1 MTGFMQEAFAEAQ
14 KGIEAGDGGPF
25 GAVIVK
31 NGRIIARGHNEVV
44 KSNDPTAH
52 AEMIAIRNASAKLGS
67 FRLEGCT
74 LYVTGEPC
82 PMCFSAIHW
91 AHIEKVC
98 YCNTK
103 EDAAKIGF
111 DDAFITEIIEGRR
124 EDPVSFIHMPDRACK
139 RLFSQWYDDPE
150 KIPY

>member
-1 MTGFMQEAFAEAQ
+1 MTDFMQEAFAEAQ
-14 KGIEAGDGGPF
+14 KGISAGDGGPF

-31 NGRIIARGHNEVV
+31 EGKIIAHGHNEVI

-52 AEMIAIRNASAKLGS
+52 AEMVAIRKAAAMLNDFSLA
-67 FRLEGCT
+67 GCT

-91 AHIEKVC
+91 AHIDKVY

-103 EDAAKIGF
+103 EDAAQIGF
-111 DDAFITEIIEGRR
+111 DDALITEIIEGKKK
-124 EDPVSFIHMPDRACK
+124 DPISFVHLPDENCK
-139 RLFSQWYDDPE
+139 QLFQQWYEDIN
-150 KIPY
+150 KVPY